1 MKKHLRELLRCLYAR
16 KLMMQLMKLDR
27 EIEIVVREVES
38 VSDRYIRLKKR
49 VIRKR
54 PSEMDE
60 RTLFDY
66 ACYLTIDKEE
76 REKVLGL

>member
-16 KLMMQLMKLDR
+16 KLMMQLMELDR